1 MPIFTLTLAANVR
14 CYRSDHQ
21 VEAENLDDLIAKM
34 RAEASVGLHAAL
46 KPDWETMSDEMALD
60 ISDASG
66 VTVAEDVM
74 FGYVPPAAPAPVDAS
89 DIIDAAMCLWEA
101 VLEDDLWADATDDMG
116 GVCGKRDFCSGIAEE
131 CHRGWAIASDSEGFD
146 MAFDWEFVPWF
157 LKVCVDAGAYLGPEL
172 DADWREHCA
181 MLALRCAADLEDAE
195 RTRAAATKASAAPD
209 DECLPDAAWMLVVD
223 LHGSQCGGTVWAFD
237 DNAHQSA
244 MDICN
249 ARGLRFGTLKV
260 FGSKAV
266 AALLELSE
274 GMNDADELAFAQG
287 GLDQ

>member
-1 MPIFTLTLAANVR
+1 MHD
-14 CYRSDHQ
+14 YH
-21 VEAENLDDLIAKM
+21 
-34 RAEASVGLHAAL
+34 
-46 KPDWETMSDEMALD
+46 
-60 ISDASG
+60 
-66 VTVAEDVM
+66 
-74 FGYVPPAAPAPVDAS
+74 APASARDL
-89 DIIDAAMCLWEA
+89 IDAAMCLWEA
-101 VLEDDLWADATDDMG
+101 VLETNMWADATEDMG
-116 GVCGKRDFCSGIAEE
+116 GACGKRDFCGQIAEE
-131 CHRGWAIASDSEGFD
+131 CHLGWVIASDSDGFD

-157 LKVCVDAGAYLGPEL
+157 LKVCVDAGAGVYLVPEL
-172 DADWREHCA
+172 VADWRERCE
-181 MLALRCAADLEDAE
+181 MLALRCSADLEDRE
-195 RTRAAATKASAAPD
+195 RTRDAIGDPD